1 MKKQY
6 RLTKQGIDELK
17 AELNQLNGQRSLI
30 AERLKTA
37 REYGDLTEN
46 AEYAA
51 ARQEQERN
59 EQRINE
65 VEYILLNVELI
76 KTPRTNGKIR
86 LGSKVKLKAN
96 HRGDVKSFQI
106 VGTVEADPLNGK
118 ISDESPIGKALI
130 GKAGGEKVEIATP
143 VETSIYTIVEIS

>member
-17 AELNQLNGQRSLI
+17 TELDQLTAQRSVI

-37 REYGDLTEN
+37 REYGDLNEN

-59 EQRINE
+59 EQRISE
-65 VEYILLNVELI
+65 IEYILRNVELI
-76 KTPRTNGKIR
+76 KTPRTDGKIR
-86 LGSKVKLKAN
+86 LGSLVNLKGN
-96 HRGDVKSFQI
+96 RGNTQIFQV

-118 ISDESPIGKALI
+118 ISDESPIGKALL
-130 GKAGGEKVEIATP
+130 GKTEGDKVEIITPSDTAT
-143 VETSIYTIVEIS
+143 YTIISIK

>member
-6 RLTKQGIDELK
+6 RLTKQGVDELK
-17 AELNQLNGQRSLI
+17 IELKQLVAQRSLI
-30 AERLKTA
+30 AERLKAA

-86 LGSKVKLKAN
+86 LGSKVQLKGS
-96 HRGDVKSFQI
+96 RGNIKSFQV

-130 GKAGGEKVEIATP
+130 GKTEGDKVEISTP
-143 VETSIYTIVEIS
+143 SETVTYTIVNIS

>member
-6 RLTKQGIDELK
+6 RLTKQGVDELK
-17 AELNQLNGQRSLI
+17 AELKQLIDQRSLI

-76 KTPRTNGKIR
+76 KTPRTNGKVR
-86 LGSKVKLKAN
+86 LGSKVQLKGN
-96 HRGDVKSFQI
+96 RGNIKAFQV

-130 GKAGGEKVEIATP
+130 GKTEGDKVEISTP
-143 VETSIYTIVEIS
+143 SEAITYTIVEIS

>member
-17 AELNQLNGQRSLI
+17 TELDQLTAQRSVI

-37 REYGDLTEN
+37 REYGDLNEN

-59 EQRINE
+59 EQRISE
-65 VEYILLNVELI
+65 IEYILRNVELI
-76 KTPRTNGKIR
+76 KTPRTDGKIR
-86 LGSKVKLKAN
+86 LGSLVNLKGN
-96 HRGDVKSFQI
+96 RGNTQIFQV

-118 ISDESPIGKALI
+118 ISDESPIG
-130 GKAGGEKVEIATP
+130 
-143 VETSIYTIVEIS
+143 

>member
-6 RLTKQGIDELK
+6 RLTKQGVDELK
-17 AELNQLNGQRSLI
+17 AELNQLIAQRGPI

-37 REYGDLTEN
+37 REYGDLNEN
-46 AEYAA
+46 AEYGA

-59 EQRINE
+59 ELRISE

-76 KTPRTNGKIR
+76 KTPKSNGKIR
-86 LGSKVKLKAN
+86 LGSNVRLKGKKGEA
-96 HRGDVKSFQI
+96 KIFQV

-130 GKAGGEKVEIATP
+130 GKVEGDKVEISTP
-143 VETSIYTIVEIS
+143 SETTIYTIIDIS

>member
-17 AELNQLNGQRSLI
+17 TELNQLTAQRSAI

-37 REYGDLTEN
+37 REYGDLSEN

-59 EQRINE
+59 EQRISE
-65 VEYILLNVELI
+65 IEYILHNVELI
-76 KTPRTNGKIR
+76 KTTRTDGKIR
-86 LGSKVKLKAN
+86 LGSLVNLKGS
-96 HRGDVKSFQI
+96 RGIVQIFQV

-118 ISDESPIGKALI
+118 ISDESPIGKALL
-130 GKAGGEKVEIATP
+130 GKVTGDKVEITTP
-143 VETSIYTIVEIS
+143 SETNTYTIVSIK

>member
-6 RLTKQGIDELK
+6 RLTKQGVDELK
-17 AELNQLNGQRSLI
+17 AELKHLIAQRGSI

-37 REYGDLTEN
+37 REYGDLSEN

-65 VEYILLNVELI
+65 VEYI
-76 KTPRTNGKIR
+76 
-86 LGSKVKLKAN
+86 
-96 HRGDVKSFQI
+96 
-106 VGTVEADPLNGK
+106 
-118 ISDESPIGKALI
+118 
-130 GKAGGEKVEIATP
+130 
-143 VETSIYTIVEIS
+143 